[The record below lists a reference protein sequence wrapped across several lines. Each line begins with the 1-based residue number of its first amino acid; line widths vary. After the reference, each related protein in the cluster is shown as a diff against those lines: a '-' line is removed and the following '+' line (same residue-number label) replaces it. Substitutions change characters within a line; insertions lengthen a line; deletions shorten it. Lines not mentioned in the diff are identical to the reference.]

1 MDLFTPKEP
10 VEVKAWILHVENMTD
25 SSPGIN
31 WDTMNVWY
39 GNQLPKY
46 LWAQWKETLKPAGFT
61 WQSFL
66 KLLSRRTDAV
76 LMWYKGAYTWNQ
88 LMEETIKLIEGPL
101 GRELIKKK

>member
-1 MDLFTPKEP
+1 MGS
-10 VEVKAWILHVENMTD
+10 VERI
-25 SSPGIN
+25 
-31 WDTMNVWY
+31 
-39 GNQLPKY
+39 
-46 LWAQWKETLKPAGFT
+46 LKPAGFT